1 MRPLI
6 VLVLIASC
14 LAAGAC
20 APSAGAGPEA
30 AEWGVDRLG
39 HLCRAMRVTDAD
51 VVAIDLSR
59 EPGASAITINAD
71 ALRSVGAIA
80 QDTLYPGIVL
90 TVDGEPV
97 RAVASGSLTG
107 RGLPGFAFPFNA
119 RQLVRRHPDGFALAI
134 VRNGATLYRADLRDT
149 APIFRQL
156 AECDRGLLL
165 NRSGS

>member
-1 MRPLI
+1 MI
-6 VLVLIASC
+6 FAFIASC

-20 APSAGAGPEA
+20 APSARSGPQG

-39 HLCRAMRVTDAD
+39 GLCRAMRVTDTD

-71 ALRSVGAIA
+71 DLRAGGAIV
-80 QDTLYPGIVL
+80 QDVTYPGIVL

-97 RAVASGSLTG
+97 RAIASGSLTG

-119 RQLVRRHPDGFALAI
+119 RRLVRRHPDGFTLAVI
-134 VRNGATLYRADLRDT
+134 RNGAPIHTADLRGT
-149 APIFRQL
+149 AAIFRQL
-156 AECDRGLLL
+156 AECDRRLLL

>member
-1 MRPLI
+1 MRSLI
-6 VLVLIASC
+6 VLAVTASC

-20 APSAGAGPEA
+20 ARSAGSGPQA

-39 HLCRAMRVTDAD
+39 RLCRATRVTDTD

-59 EPGASAITINAD
+59 EPGASAVTVNAD
-71 ALRSVGAIA
+71 GLRAVGAIV
-80 QDTLYPGIVL
+80 QDTLYPGIGL

-97 RAVASGSLTG
+97 RAIASGSLTG

-134 VRNGATLYRADLRDT
+134 VRNGATLYTADLRDT